1 MCDRMDQPIDVV
13 VRRGRKCTRTQRT
26 KYQRQSTAQSIT
38 MSNEVRQQPRSLQC
52 LRLKRRR
59 NMAGS
64 KSISM
69 SIPAAS
75 AYVAAICLLSTGMIR
90 GSNSYNLVITFPSS
104 MHHLNYRPV
113 AERRILATS
122 LAVSIAD
129 NGGSLYED
137 FGSPGR
143 SPTFE
148 VTHSAIICLKLELK
162 DRLYRNHFL
171 EVLQIIQRLLQIYSD
186 AAASLSANERSNL
199 SSEIDSS
206 IQEFLILAFTTPTVH
221 DHRRVRIGI
230 DVLNMQLSTMS
241 LASPY
246 NTIPRRVLLNAIAA
260 ISTLPNEGIDYTSSY
275 SQEQLSYHSYV
286 AISYRLLQRL
296 ISHVGVRGQPNYSIS
311 EKEFNQV
318 LHVHCKVGHMMSSER
333 IVKLQERTVQ
343 QSPISL
349 VTFSILL
356 KGYGQK
362 RDLRSVENTILR
374 ATSIPLDTIMINTI
388 IDAYINCNAIE
399 RAEAF
404 FCKIKNENLP
414 INRRTYNTY
423 MKGLAKQGELGKA
436 QQLAYEM
443 KQRRLWDSVTTNT
456 LVHASIVAG
465 NLSFAEEILDKET
478 MRSDKYKY
486 QHPNVEAY
494 TELLD
499 TYSKSNHLDLA
510 LSVLQTMQ
518 HRNVEPNEVT
528 YTCLMGGLG
537 RSHRIDLA
545 QKILT
550 YMESRGQRPTTKMY
564 NALFSGLFNETI
576 TQAIDG
582 RVDDGMKLL
591 IDMKQSNV
599 RPNSVTAS
607 IFVDA
612 LGRCSA
618 SREVEA
624 QLLVDE
630 LIRSGCVSEC
640 DNRVLT
646 SLLRLYGRVGNFQ
659 QVTRMFQ
666 KVKRPDT
673 VAINAYIDACCRCG
687 REKMAIDAFEF
698 HFRNTKKGLQRPDV
712 VTYAVLIG
720 SILKRST
727 PESLRQARLLYAD
740 MKNNRN
746 ISPDNGMVDVVL
758 KSMIRIGT
766 ARQLTKHHVVLIAE
780 VLQDAELLFWDEGQL
795 NRRRRA
801 IRAIMLESFGNV
813 LRSNDPVFDL
823 IPTRYSEDDLFDRK
837 GWNQVN
843 SGFRM
848 WGPTDSNKETDIKDS
863 KSNDNFLKSHGWNDV
878 DSNFRFI

>member
-1 MCDRMDQPIDVV
+1 MN
-13 VRRGRKCTRTQRT
+13 
-26 KYQRQSTAQSIT
+26 
-38 MSNEVRQQPRSLQC
+38 NEVSQQPRSLQC

-59 NMAGS
+59 NMAGM
-64 KSISM
+64 SIST
-69 SIPAAS
+69 SIPAAT

-90 GSNSYNLVITFPSS
+90 GSDSYNSVITFPSNRHDLS
-104 MHHLNYRPV
+104 YRPV
-113 AERRILATS
+113 TERRIIATS

-148 VTHSAIICLKLELK
+148 VTHSAIKRLKHELK

-171 EVLQIIQRLLQIYSD
+171 EAMQIIQRLLQTYSD
-186 AAASLSANERSNL
+186 AAVSLSANERSNL

-206 IQEFLILAFTTPTVH
+206 IQEFLILAFTTPTAH
-221 DHRRVRIGI
+221 DHRRVIIGI
-230 DVLNMQLSTMS
+230 DVLNMQLSKTS
-241 LASPY
+241 LVSPY
-246 NTIPRRVLLNAIAA
+246 NTIPRRVLLSAIAA
-260 ISTLPNEGIDYTSSY
+260 ISTLQNEVIDYTSSY

-296 ISHVGVRGQPNYSIS
+296 ISHVGVRGQPNYFTS

-318 LHVHCKVGHMMSSER
+318 LHAHCKIGHMVSAER
-333 IVKLQERTVQ
+333 IIKLKERTIQ

-356 KGYGQK
+356 KGYGQI
-362 RDLRSVENTILR
+362 RDLRSVEHTILR
-374 ATSIPLDTIMINTI
+374 TTGITLDTIMINTI

-399 RAEAF
+399 PAEAF
-404 FCKIKNENLP
+404 FSKIKNENLP

-423 MKGLAKQGELGKA
+423 LKGLAKQGELGKA
-436 QQLAYEM
+436 QQLAYDM

-465 NLSFAEEILDKET
+465 NLTYAEEILDKET

-486 QHPNVEAY
+486 EHPNVEAY

-499 TYSKSNHLDLA
+499 TYSKSNHLDQA

-518 HRNVEPNEVT
+518 RRNVEPNEVT

-599 RPNSVTAS
+599 RPNSVTVS

-612 LGRCSA
+612 LGRCSV
-618 SREVEA
+618 SRVVEA
-624 QLLVDE
+624 QLLVDK
-630 LIRSGCVSEC
+630 LTRSGCVSEC

-646 SLLRLYGRVGNFQ
+646 SLLRVYGREGNFQ
-659 QVTRMFQ
+659 QVTRTFQ

-687 REKMAIDAFEF
+687 REKTAIDAFEF
-698 HFRNTKKGLQRPDV
+698 HFHNAKKGLQRRPDV

-746 ISPDNGMVDVVL
+746 ISPDNGLVDVVL

-766 ARQLTKHHVVLIAE
+766 ARQLTKQHVVLIAE

-823 IPTRYSEDDLFDRK
+823 IPTSYSENDLFDRK

-848 WGPTDSNKETDIKDS
+848 WGPTDSNKE
-863 KSNDNFLKSHGWNDV
+863 DNFLKSHGWNDV
-878 DSNFRFI
+878 DSTFRLI